1 MNNKTILIT
10 GGEGFIGSAL
20 ALSLSSENKVI
31 SIDNHLNSFARERHE
46 NVTYFDANAKDISVV
61 LNGIQPDI
69 VYHLGEYARVESSFD
84 KFDVILHNNY
94 RQFFEICEY
103 CNAVD
108 AKLIYSG
115 SSTIF
120 SKPQSNYV
128 PSPYQTFKKH
138 NVEFL
143 KDYSKYKN
151 LKYAIV
157 YFYNVYGPGE
167 IAEGEFST
175 VIARFLHN
183 VRSGLPLKVTL
194 PGTQRRNFTHI
205 DDIIKGLELV
215 GMYGTGD
222 NYGIGAKESYSIIEV
237 AELISNNVVLT
248 PAVPG
253 NRNDA
258 ILKTEKIRSLG
269 WCESNSLPEYLT
281 EELKKCR

>member
-46 NVTYFDANAKDISVV
+46 NVKYFDANAKDISVV

-103 CNAVD
+103 CNKVD

-120 SKPQSNYV
+120 SKPQINFV

-143 KDYSKYKN
+143 KDYAKYKN
-151 LKYAIV
+151 LRYAIV

-175 VIARFLHN
+175 VVARFLN
-183 VRSGLPLKVTL
+183 NARCGFPLKVTL

-205 DDIIKGLELV
+205 DDIVKGLKIV
-215 GMYGTGD
+215 GMFGTGD
-222 NYGIGAKESYSIIEV
+222 DYGIGAKESYSIIEV
-237 AELISNNVVLT
+237 AKMFSKKITFFHLLLHLKWWAMTGSNCRPSRCKRDALPTELIAHFKVRV
-248 PAVPG
+248 
-253 NRNDA
+253 
-258 ILKTEKIRSLG
+258 
-269 WCESNSLPEYLT
+269 
-281 EELKKCR
+281 